1 MHTKRK
7 HFINSMIFEQETKE
21 QINQIQVSDFLF
33 ELLKKKTKTTNAIT
47 VEFPDLFAIRK
58 QIWEGPDKT

>member
-1 MHTKRK
+1 
-7 HFINSMIFEQETKE
+7 MIFEQETKE

-33 ELLKKKTKTTNAIT
+33 VLLKKKTKTTNAIT

>member
-1 MHTKRK
+1 
-7 HFINSMIFEQETKE
+7 MIFEQETKE
-21 QINQIQVSDFLF
+21 HINQFQVSDFLF

-47 VEFPDLFAIRK
+47 VEFSDLFAIRK